1 MAGEGQQQQQ
11 QQQAHLAH
19 NPPRRKKEAIANPIS
34 GTWQGEA
41 GKVKTAVSHA
51 LKSGYKLI
59 DAAYCYGNED
69 EVGQGLAD
77 AFSSGVK
84 REDVFI
90 MTKVWATYNS
100 RVELGLDKSLKA
112 LGLDYVD
119 LFLVHWPLLLN
130 PDGNDDRFPKKEDG
144 SRDVIQ
150 GWDHREAWKQMEALV
165 ATGKVKA
172 IGVCNYS
179 EKYMKELLET
189 AKITPAINQLELHP
203 WLPQQEIV
211 DLCRSKGIHL
221 VAYSPLGSTGSP
233 LQEAE
238 PVKKLAEK
246 KGVSV
251 FTILLSHHIA
261 RGDTVLAKSVNPD
274 RITAN
279 KNLVDLS
286 ADELKSLDDYSKEIV
301 AKKEWKRY
309 VYPPFGVEFG
319 FPDKS

>member
-1 MAGEGQQQQQ
+1 MLDPFQT
-11 QQQAHLAH
+11 
-19 NPPRRKKEAIANPIS
+19 NANNTK

-51 LKSGYKLI
+51 LKSGYTLI

-69 EVGQGLAD
+69 EVGAGLAD
-77 AFSSGVK
+77 AFASGVK
-84 REDVFI
+84 REDVFV

-100 RVELGLDKSLKA
+100 RVSVGLEKSLKS

-130 PDGNDDRFPKKEDG
+130 PEGNDDRFPKKADG

-165 ATGKVKA
+165 ETGKVKA

-179 EKYMKELLET
+179 EKYMNELLET
-189 AKITPAINQLELHP
+189 AKITPAINQLEVHP
-203 WLPQQEIV
+203 WLPQTGIV
-211 DLCRSKGIHL
+211 ELCKKKGIQV

-251 FTILLSHHIA
+251 FTILLSHHSKFPSFSKL
-261 RGDTVLAKSVNPD
+261 VLNLRLILLQSLAATSSWPSPSTQ
-274 RITAN
+274 TA
-279 KNLVDLS
+279 S
-286 ADELKSLDDYSKEIV
+286 
-301 AKKEWKRY
+301 
-309 VYPPFGVEFG
+309 PPTET
-319 FPDKS
+319 SSISMLRT